1 LIHFYKRKLT
11 MELHVRRM
19 KPQPKKINP
28 LNKKVK
34 PNPKY
39 NTVEPTVNTGNNL
52 RKELERIEEIQQYYK
67 FRPDE
72 IFRRININSLVSL
85 VIEVNKLEHQLDENH
100 AATDPH
106 INDLNAEDDLDIQS
120 ELDDSASIEVDI
132 PDCETVVD
140 EDIKSIIHN
149 VDNDDPRRSHASGS
163 RVGTG
168 RSLTRLAMGVG
179 ELDNQNQT
187 NKPPSTPN
195 RPFLIL
201 DVREEDLY
209 ERKHIAM
216 AKSYHHFRL
225 SRAFNYET
233 KEMLM
238 FKNKEKRV
246 IVVYDDDETVASKV
260 ATTLTQRG
268 YDNVFLL
275 SGGLTVAA
283 IKYPSSLLT
292 DGGESGGLEEGDI
305 MVLENLL
312 EENIARGSS
321 RMSTAGSRV
330 SSVRSTRG
338 MGSCREGVSRGMGA
352 RDLKFDAPIRTS
364 TAMGRR

>member
-1 LIHFYKRKLT
+1 
-11 MELHVRRM
+11 M

-28 LNKKVK
+28 LNKKIK

-39 NTVEPTVNTGNNL
+39 NGIEPTLNTGNNL
-52 RKELERIEEIQQYYK
+52 RKELERIEEIHQYYK

-85 VIEVNKLEHQLDENH
+85 IIEVNKLEHQLDENR
-100 AATDPH
+100 TSDPH
-106 INDLNAEDDLDIQS
+106 IEDLTAENDLDIRS
-120 ELDDSASIEVDI
+120 ELDDSASVEVDI
-132 PDCETVVD
+132 PDCENVED

-149 VDNDDPRRSHASGS
+149 VDNDDPRRIHASAS

-168 RSLTRLAMGVG
+168 RSLTSLAMGVG
-179 ELDNQNQT
+179 ELDNQNT
-187 NKPPSTPN
+187 LKKPPPHEAQ

-209 ERKHIAM
+209 ERRHIAM
-216 AKSYHHFRL
+216 ARSYHHFRL

-233 KEMLM
+233 KEMLA
-238 FKNKEKRV
+238 FKNKEKRI

-260 ATTLTQRG
+260 VTTLTQRG

-292 DGGESGGLEEGDI
+292 DDGELDRLEEGDI

-330 SSVRSTRG
+330 SSVRSTKV
-338 MGSCREGVSRGMGA
+338 GSY

>member
-1 LIHFYKRKLT
+1 
-11 MELHVRRM
+11 MRRM
-19 KPQPKKINP
+19 KPQPKKVNP
-28 LNKKVK
+28 LNKKIK

-39 NTVEPTVNTGNNL
+39 NTIEPTLNTGNNL

-85 VIEVNKLEHQLDENH
+85 IIEVNKLEHQLDENR
-100 AATDPH
+100 AVDPH
-106 INDLNAEDDLDIQS
+106 INHLTAEDDLDNHS

-132 PDCETVVD
+132 PDCETVAD

-149 VDNDDPRRSHASGS
+149 VDNDDPRRSHSS
-163 RVGTG
+163 RIGTG
-168 RSLTRLAMGVG
+168 RSLTSLTMGVG
-179 ELDNQNQT
+179 ELDSQNQS
-187 NKPPSTPN
+187 NKPPPVAD

-209 ERKHIAM
+209 ERRHIAT

-225 SRAFNYET
+225 SRAFNYES
-233 KEMLM
+233 KEMLA

-246 IVVYDDDETVASKV
+246 IVVYDDDEMVASKV

-275 SGGLTVAA
+275 SGGITVAA
-283 IKYPSSLLT
+283 IKYPNSLLT
-292 DGGESGGLEEGDI
+292 DGGEIGVLEEGDI

-330 SSVRSTRG
+330 SSVRSSRG
-338 MGSCREGVSRGMGA
+338 MMGSCKGGG
-352 RDLKFDAPIRTS
+352 RDLKFDAPMRTS